1 MERFICFML
10 NRTSWILNLILVCLC
25 AFLLFKPAGEA
36 PRQVYE
42 EIKKIEI
49 VRHDTLM
56 KLDTVLKYKIKEID
70 NAPDSV
76 VVYKIDSLYGNIAH
90 SDTVFVSRELLKCKD
105 SLDIEIKKDT
115 INTEAIMKIDTVV
128 GDTEK
133 ACSLKEQAKAF
144 GLGTLFGITLRS
156 FF

>member
-1 MERFICFML
+1 ML

-25 AFLLFKPAGEA
+25 VFLWLKPAGEA
-36 PRQVYE
+36 LRPVYDK
-42 EIKKIEI
+42 IKKIEV

-56 KLDTVLKYKIKEID
+56 KLDTVLKYKIKEIN

-76 VVYKIDSLYGNIAH
+76 VVYKIDSLYGNSAH

-115 INTEAIMKIDTVV
+115 INTEAIMKIDTTVMV
-128 GDTEK
+128 GDKEK
-133 ACSLKEQAKAF
+133 PTRNVSDRLKDVGVGVLVGI
-144 GLGTLFGITLRS
+144 GLKS

>member
-1 MERFICFML
+1 ML
-10 NRTSWILNLILVCLC
+10 LCLC
-25 AFLLFKPAGEA
+25 IFLWFKPAGER
-36 PRQVYE
+36 PRPVYDK
-42 EIKKIEI
+42 IKKIEV

-56 KLDTVLKYKIKEID
+56 KLDTILKYKIKVIND
-70 NAPDSV
+70 APDSV
-76 VVYKIDSLYGNIAH
+76 VVYKIDSLYGNNAH
-90 SDTVFVSRELLKCKD
+90 ADTVFVSRELLKCKD
-105 SLDIEIKKDT
+105 SLGIEILKDT

>member
-1 MERFICFML
+1 ML
-10 NRTSWILNLILVCLC
+10 NKSVLIVFLALIL
-25 AFLLFKPAGEA
+25 AGISIFIENQFKATTTY
-36 PRQVYE
+36 PRPVYD
-42 EIKKIEI
+42 EIKKIEV

-56 KLDTVLKYKIKEID
+56 KLDTVLKYKIKEIN

-76 VVYKIDSLYGNIAH
+76 VVYKIDSLYGNSAH
-90 SDTVFVSRELLKCKD
+90 SDTVFISRELLKCKD

-115 INTEAIMKIDTVV
+115 INTEAIMKIDTTVKV